1 MIRWII
7 FRRQLT
13 GAVSSGNS
21 ASAHLH
27 TCDTA
32 LVFLSRAPVDEIE
45 AFRKRIGWQMPW
57 FSTMDDFNADFEVLR
72 AISAS
77 MPSIATAAISTAH
90 IFRHRTRG

>member
-21 ASAHLH
+21 VLAHLH
-27 TCDTA
+27 ACDTA
-32 LVFLSRAPVDEIE
+32 LVFVSRDPVDEIE

-57 FSTMDDFNADFEVLR
+57 FSTMDDFNADFEVPR

-77 MPSIATAAISTAH
+77 MSSIRDAIGVDHAAL
-90 IFRHRTRG
+90 